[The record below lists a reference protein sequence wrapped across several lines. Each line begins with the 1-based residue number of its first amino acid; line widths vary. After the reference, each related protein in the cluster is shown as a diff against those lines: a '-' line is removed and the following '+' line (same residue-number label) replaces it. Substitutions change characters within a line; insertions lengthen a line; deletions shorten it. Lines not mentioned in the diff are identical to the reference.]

1 MTPDEILTEVR
12 VVTREFTDAGDD
24 DPLDLESLEL
34 VQLAEA
40 VEARFGLV
48 LSGRDLV
55 PEYFGTIRRLA
66 AHVAYLR
73 AHRP

>member
-1 MTPDEILTEVR
+1 MTPDEVLSEVR
-12 VVTREFTDAGDD
+12 ALTHEFAEVGDD
-24 DPLDLESLEL
+24 DPLDLESLEV

-73 AHRP
+73 EHRR